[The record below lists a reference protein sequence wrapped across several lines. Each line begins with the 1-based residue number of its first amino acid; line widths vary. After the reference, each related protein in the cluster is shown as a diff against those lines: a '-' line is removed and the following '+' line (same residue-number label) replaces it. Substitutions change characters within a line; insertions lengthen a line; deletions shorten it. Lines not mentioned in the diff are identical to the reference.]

1 MTTYL
6 YDPVDGSS
14 ATYILRRYCDVLRI
28 DSLAAARQYIIDAR
42 KEGSKEA
49 YDSLRAAV
57 LGLEAPVSDYISDA
71 NVPSPWFRKET
82 TSSPIVSVVER
93 RGPSDWLNLGRPAR
107 LVAKGGAERC
117 LIVEKLQQFADACHD
132 FGSVDPG
139 PGKDMLEILERSIF
153 GAEVEYMEPPMTR
166 GDIADKNKFIKAV
179 TSCDG
184 FKFKI
189 GGEIHAV
196 DSNPMKDRN
205 LEAAIT
211 PFARG
216 SPGKLAS
223 KVANK
228 EMQTVDIF
236 FGKVMTNH
244 KLIVMKNIHVLR
256 GKMADFFG
264 DPFAADRP
272 KFMVDQDM
280 APFNKL
286 GDPHRHLFAWMT
298 GFGHILVAMDEHFKG
313 VVPLADIGFKFV
325 YCDATV
331 YDGAAISNLDE
342 SVTFSPNPTGLVFHE
357 KSTANVEF
365 TRVELGKRD
374 RHAFGYT
381 VTTTNSSNPLAPNI
395 IERSLSRVV
404 RNGRCDVDSTGIRPQ
419 LDNSVDTLSYL
430 VEDLVDAGFDV
441 ASPVAQKTAG
451 DWGQIEH
458 CKANHIVFVTCDR
471 LTALRAASREC
482 PVLLVKHHDY
492 ATDKYAQYSF
502 CMFGTEEARQA
513 LTAYRMTGGYRP
525 TSFFTNVVLASV
537 VLACAILGN
546 GMQGC

>member
-57 LGLEAPVSDYISDA
+57 LGLEAPVSDYVSDA
-71 NVPSPWFRKET
+71 DVPSPWFRQDT
-82 TSSPIVSVVER
+82 PIVSVAPR
-93 RGPSDWLNLGRPAR
+93 RGPADWLNLGRPAR
-107 LVAKGGAERC
+107 LVAKGGADRGD
-117 LIVEKLQQFADACHD
+117 LVEKLQQFADACHD

-139 PGKDMLEILERSIF
+139 PDKDMLVILERSIF

-179 TSCDG
+179 TACDG

-189 GGEIHAV
+189 GGEIHVV

-211 PFARG
+211 QFAKG
-216 SPGKLAS
+216 SPGKLVS
-223 KVANK
+223 RVVND
-228 EMQTVDIF
+228 ELQTVDIF

-256 GKMADFFG
+256 GKLADFFG
-264 DPFAADRP
+264 DPFAEDRP
-272 KFMVDQDM
+272 KFMVDQDV
-280 APFNKL
+280 APWAREE
-286 GDPHRHLFAWMT
+286 DPHRHLFAWMA

-313 VVPLADIGFKFV
+313 VVPLTDIGFNFV

-331 YDGAAISNLDE
+331 YDGAAFVRFKD
-342 SVTFSPNPTGLVFHE
+342 SVSFSPEPTGVVFHE
-357 KSTANVEF
+357 GSTANVEF
-365 TRVELGKRD
+365 TRVD
-374 RHAFGYT
+374 REGDEKHAFGYT
-381 VTTTNSSNPLAPNI
+381 VSTTDVPKNPLTAGNKNPLMNEVCRDGFVI
-395 IERSLSRVV
+395 GHTRDFKIDHSVETMSRQVK
-404 RNGRCDVDSTGIRPQ
+404 R
-419 LDNSVDTLSYL
+419 L
-430 VEDLVDAGFDV
+430 VKDGFDV
-441 ASPVAQKTAG
+441 ASPIAQKTAG

-458 CKANHIVFVTCDR
+458 CKANNIVFVTCDR

-482 PVLLVKHHDY
+482 SVLLVKHHDY
-492 ATDKYAQYSF
+492 ANDKYAQYSF

-513 LTAYRMTGGYRP
+513 LTAPMKGGSRP
-525 TSFFTNVVLASV
+525 ESFITNVVLASV
-537 VLACAILGN
+537 ILACAILGN